1 MRTKLIALLLAMSLC
16 GFWGCAR
23 SKSIDTA
30 ADGTLPAI
38 DQNLEEAPAPSSAIA
53 DNLEQ
58 APAAPAVDQNRREAP
73 VPGSAIAHKLGRTPA
88 VAQHKPEQA
97 PAAPVVDQN
106 RREAPL
112 PSSATA
118 DKFGPNPTSTPR
130 VKANDA
136 DVLPET
142 AAKNGNTE
150 DKPAEMKV
158 ANAFDRNP
166 YLSSRVKPLL
176 PSRTTMM
183 DAATGFKNQR
193 QFIAAVHLSKNLR
206 IPFDQIKTR
215 MTGQHHMSLND
226 SLRDLRPEMTKSL
239 VKEEVT
245 KAEKQA
251 KEDENQ
257 AKDEA
262 KKAAAA
268 N

>member
-30 ADGTLPAI
+30 ADGTQPAI

-58 APAAPAVDQNRREAP
+58 APAAPA
-73 VPGSAIAHKLGRTPA
+73 
-88 VAQHKPEQA
+88 
-97 PAAPVVDQN
+97 VDQN

-193 QFIAAVHLSKNLR
+193 QFIAAVHLSKNLG

-215 MTGQHHMSLND
+215 ITGQHHMSLND

-239 VKEEVT
+239 VKEEVN

>member
-30 ADGTLPAI
+30 ADGTQPAI

-73 VPGSAIAHKLGRTPA
+73 
-88 VAQHKPEQA
+88 
-97 PAAPVVDQN
+97 
-106 RREAPL
+106 L

-118 DKFGPNPTSTPR
+118 DKFGPTPTSTPR
-130 VKANDA
+130 IKANDA

-239 VKEEVT
+239 VKEEVN